1 MAIRHLYLVIYFG
14 YLFMRLRSAAQARS
28 QPLVP
33 HASSDSEESSYSDL
47 GDGSSDDDDEW
58 SSSSD
63 DDVDN
68 ALEPQPADEDD
79 ATVAQWR
86 RNSYS
91 DATLVLLFLSSI
103 SSYKVSHVECRVK
116 QLEPSMLWRSGI
128 GSIQI
133 AILSVHYGSLLA
145 GVVLMA

>member
-14 YLFMRLRSAAQARS
+14 YLFMRLRSAAQALS
-28 QPLVP
+28 PVPL
-33 HASSDSEESSYSDL
+33 ASSSDSEESSYADL

-63 DDVDN
+63 DDFDN
-68 ALEPQPADEDD
+68 APEPQPADEDD

-91 DATLVLLFLSSI
+91 DATLVLLFLPSI
-103 SSYKVSHVECRVK
+103 SSYKVSHVEFRVK

-128 GSIQI
+128 GTIQI
-133 AILSVHYGSLLA
+133 ALLSVHYGSLLA
-145 GVVLMA
+145 GVVWMA

>member
-14 YLFMRLRSAAQARS
+14 YLFMLLRSAALALS
-28 QPLVP
+28 ESPVPL
-33 HASSDSEESSYSDL
+33 ALSSDFEESSYSDL

-63 DDVDN
+63 DD
-68 ALEPQPADEDD
+68 ALEPQPVDEDD
-79 ATVAQWR
+79 AIVSQWR

-128 GSIQI
+128 GTIQI
-133 AILSVHYGSLLA
+133 ALLSVHYGSLLA
-145 GVVLMA
+145 GVVWMA